1 MCHLAEVTLETG
13 EVLGEMRPPGFTV
26 FGRSPDAFV
35 GGDGVHG
42 VLDVGDLRW
51 SVLVQVSPE

>member
-1 MCHLAEVTLETG
+1 MTFWGHPVQANLLIS
-13 EVLGEMRPPGFTV
+13 PGFQ

-51 SVLVQVSPE
+51 SVLIQVSPE